1 MLAFI
6 RFVFAGLLLVI
17 SHAFAATVQD
27 EHGTF
32 TLEKTPQRIVVLE
45 LSFADALAAV
55 DVSPIG
61 IADDNDAK
69 RILPEV
75 RAHLKPW
82 QSVGTRAQPSL
93 EAIAALKPDLII
105 ADSSRHAG
113 VYIALQQ
120 IAPVLLLKSR
130 NETYAENLQSA
141 AIIGEMVGK
150 KREMQAR
157 LEQHKERMAQWA
169 SQLPKGTRVAF
180 GTSREQQFNLHT
192 QETWTGSVLASLGLN
207 VPAAMAG
214 ASMPSIGLE
223 QLLAV
228 NPAWLLVAHY
238 REESIVKRWQQDP
251 LWQMLTAAQK
261 QQVASVDSNTWAR
274 MRGIFAAERIAA
286 DTVKIF
292 HHQPLTVVKYR
303 DKTPGAAVGASRCST
318 YYYFLAES
326 VLLLGHSCFRSRCNP
341 RPAAWTHAN
350 ATRSA
355 GAKPSFATKPGRRSD
370 RRKPGARGH
379 AAANPDPQP
388 NGLSFT
394 ARH

>member
-1 MLAFI
+1 M
-6 RFVFAGLLLVI
+6 
-17 SHAFAATVQD
+17 
-27 EHGTF
+27 
-32 TLEKTPQRIVVLE
+32 
-45 LSFADALAAV
+45 
-55 DVSPIG
+55 
-61 IADDNDAK
+61 
-69 RILPEV
+69 

-214 ASMPSIGLE
+214 AFMPSIGLE

-292 HHQPLTVVKYR
+292 HHQPLTVVK
-303 DKTPGAAVGASRCST
+303 
-318 YYYFLAES
+318 
-326 VLLLGHSCFRSRCNP
+326 
-341 RPAAWTHAN
+341 
-350 ATRSA
+350 
-355 GAKPSFATKPGRRSD
+355 
-370 RRKPGARGH
+370 
-379 AAANPDPQP
+379 
-388 NGLSFT
+388 
-394 ARH
+394 

>member
-1 MLAFI
+1 MI
-6 RFVFAGLLLVI
+6 G
-17 SHAFAATVQD
+17 HAFAATVQD

-32 TLEKTPQRIVVLE
+32 TLDKTPQRIVVLE

-113 VYIALQQ
+113 IYTALQQ

-130 NETYAENLQSA
+130 NETYAENLHSA
-141 AIIGEMVGK
+141 AIIGEVVGK

-157 LEQHKERMAQWA
+157 LEQHKEKMAQWS
-169 SQLPKGTRVAF
+169 SQLPTGTRVAF
-180 GTSREQQFNLHT
+180 GTSREQLFNLHT
-192 QETWTGSVLASLGLN
+192 RGDLDRQR
-207 VPAAMAG
+207 AG
-214 ASMPSIGLE
+214 FSGAERSRCDGGRVHAVHRLE

-251 LWQMLTAAQK
+251 LWQILTAAQK
-261 QQVASVDSNTWAR
+261 QQVASVDSNAW
-274 MRGIFAAERIAA
+274 RGCAVFLPQS
-286 DTVKIF
+286 VL
-292 HHQPLTVVKYR
+292 PLTR
-303 DKTPGAAVGASRCST
+303 
-318 YYYFLAES
+318 
-326 VLLLGHSCFRSRCNP
+326 
-341 RPAAWTHAN
+341 
-350 ATRSA
+350 
-355 GAKPSFATKPGRRSD
+355 
-370 RRKPGARGH
+370 
-379 AAANPDPQP
+379 
-388 NGLSFT
+388 
-394 ARH
+394 

>member
-1 MLAFI
+1 M
-6 RFVFAGLLLVI
+6 
-17 SHAFAATVQD
+17 
-27 EHGTF
+27 
-32 TLEKTPQRIVVLE
+32 
-45 LSFADALAAV
+45 

-82 QSVGTRAQPSL
+82 QSVGTRAAEPGSHCRS
-93 EAIAALKPDLII
+93 ETRPDHCRQQ
-105 ADSSRHAG
+105 SPCG

-130 NETYAENLQSA
+130 NETYTENLQSA

-292 HHQPLTVVKYR
+292 HHQPLTVVK
-303 DKTPGAAVGASRCST
+303 
-318 YYYFLAES
+318 
-326 VLLLGHSCFRSRCNP
+326 
-341 RPAAWTHAN
+341 
-350 ATRSA
+350 
-355 GAKPSFATKPGRRSD
+355 
-370 RRKPGARGH
+370 
-379 AAANPDPQP
+379 
-388 NGLSFT
+388 
-394 ARH
+394 

>member
-6 RFVFAGLLLVI
+6 RFLFAGLLLVI

-141 AIIGEMVGK
+141 AIIGEIVGK

-157 LEQHKERMAQWA
+157 
-169 SQLPKGTRVAF
+169 
-180 GTSREQQFNLHT
+180 
-192 QETWTGSVLASLGLN
+192 
-207 VPAAMAG
+207 
-214 ASMPSIGLE
+214 
-223 QLLAV
+223 
-228 NPAWLLVAHY
+228 
-238 REESIVKRWQQDP
+238 
-251 LWQMLTAAQK
+251 
-261 QQVASVDSNTWAR
+261 
-274 MRGIFAAERIAA
+274 
-286 DTVKIF
+286 
-292 HHQPLTVVKYR
+292 
-303 DKTPGAAVGASRCST
+303 
-318 YYYFLAES
+318 
-326 VLLLGHSCFRSRCNP
+326 
-341 RPAAWTHAN
+341 
-350 ATRSA
+350 
-355 GAKPSFATKPGRRSD
+355 
-370 RRKPGARGH
+370 
-379 AAANPDPQP
+379 
-388 NGLSFT
+388 
-394 ARH
+394 

>member
-113 VYIALQQ
+113 FTS
-120 IAPVLLLKSR
+120 PCSKSR
-130 NETYAENLQSA
+130 RYCCLSPATKPTLKICNLRLSSA
-141 AIIGEMVGK
+141 KWWV

-274 MRGIFAAERIAA
+274 MRGILLQS
-286 DTVKIF
+286 VL
-292 HHQPLTVVKYR
+292 PLTR
-303 DKTPGAAVGASRCST
+303 
-318 YYYFLAES
+318 
-326 VLLLGHSCFRSRCNP
+326 
-341 RPAAWTHAN
+341 
-350 ATRSA
+350 
-355 GAKPSFATKPGRRSD
+355 
-370 RRKPGARGH
+370 
-379 AAANPDPQP
+379 
-388 NGLSFT
+388 
-394 ARH
+394 

>member
-1 MLAFI
+1 M
-6 RFVFAGLLLVI
+6 I

-82 QSVGTRAQPSL
+82 QSVGTRAAEPGSHCRS
-93 EAIAALKPDLII
+93 ETRPDHCRQQ
-105 ADSSRHAG
+105 SPCG

-292 HHQPLTVVKYR
+292 HHQPLTVVK
-303 DKTPGAAVGASRCST
+303 
-318 YYYFLAES
+318 
-326 VLLLGHSCFRSRCNP
+326 
-341 RPAAWTHAN
+341 
-350 ATRSA
+350 
-355 GAKPSFATKPGRRSD
+355 
-370 RRKPGARGH
+370 
-379 AAANPDPQP
+379 
-388 NGLSFT
+388 
-394 ARH
+394 

>member
-1 MLAFI
+1 M
-6 RFVFAGLLLVI
+6 
-17 SHAFAATVQD
+17 
-27 EHGTF
+27 
-32 TLEKTPQRIVVLE
+32 LE

-192 QETWTGSVLASLGLN
+192 QETWTGSV
-207 VPAAMAG
+207 MAG
-214 ASMPSIGLE
+214 SSMPSIGLE

-292 HHQPLTVVKYR
+292 HHQPLTVVK
-303 DKTPGAAVGASRCST
+303 
-318 YYYFLAES
+318 
-326 VLLLGHSCFRSRCNP
+326 
-341 RPAAWTHAN
+341 
-350 ATRSA
+350 
-355 GAKPSFATKPGRRSD
+355 
-370 RRKPGARGH
+370 
-379 AAANPDPQP
+379 
-388 NGLSFT
+388 
-394 ARH
+394 

>member
-6 RFVFAGLLLVI
+6 RFLFAGLLLVI

-55 DVSPIG
+55 DVIPIG

-82 QSVGTRAQPSL
+82 QSVGTRAQPST

-192 QETWTGSVLASLGLN
+192 QETRTGSVLASLGLN

-214 ASMPSIGLE
+214 ASMPSIGSSNCWRSILR
-223 QLLAV
+223 
-228 NPAWLLVAHY
+228 LLVAHY

-292 HHQPLTVVKYR
+292 HHQPLTVVK
-303 DKTPGAAVGASRCST
+303 
-318 YYYFLAES
+318 
-326 VLLLGHSCFRSRCNP
+326 
-341 RPAAWTHAN
+341 
-350 ATRSA
+350 
-355 GAKPSFATKPGRRSD
+355 
-370 RRKPGARGH
+370 
-379 AAANPDPQP
+379 
-388 NGLSFT
+388 
-394 ARH
+394 

>member
-1 MLAFI
+1 MFTPL
-6 RFVFAGLLLVI
+6 RTLFAALLLTG
-17 SHAFAATVQD
+17 HAFAATVHD

-32 TLEKTPQRIVVLE
+32 TLDKTPQRIVVLE

-55 DVSPIG
+55 DVSPVG
-61 IADDNDAK
+61 IADDNDAT

-93 EAIAALKPDLII
+93 EAISALKPDLII

-113 VYIALQQ
+113 IYSALQQ

-130 NETYAENLQSA
+130 NETYTENLQSA
-141 AIIGEMVGK
+141 AIIGEIVGK
-150 KREMQAR
+150 KAQMQSR
-157 LEQHKERMAQWA
+157 LAQHQQQMSAWA
-169 SQLPKGTRVAF
+169 SQLPKGAMVVF

-192 QETWTGSVLASLGLN
+192 QETWTGGVLTALGLT

-223 QLLAV
+223 QLLALD
-228 NPAWLLVAHY
+228 PAWLLVAHY

-261 QQVASVDSNTWAR
+261 QQTASVDSNAWAR
-274 MRGIFAAERIAA
+274 MRGIFAAERIAS

-292 HHQPLTVVKYR
+292 HHQPLSDVK
-303 DKTPGAAVGASRCST
+303 
-318 YYYFLAES
+318 
-326 VLLLGHSCFRSRCNP
+326 
-341 RPAAWTHAN
+341 
-350 ATRSA
+350 
-355 GAKPSFATKPGRRSD
+355 
-370 RRKPGARGH
+370 
-379 AAANPDPQP
+379 
-388 NGLSFT
+388 
-394 ARH
+394 

>member
-1 MLAFI
+1 M
-6 RFVFAGLLLVI
+6 
-17 SHAFAATVQD
+17 
-27 EHGTF
+27 
-32 TLEKTPQRIVVLE
+32 LE

-75 RAHLKPW
+75 RAVRNRGSP
-82 QSVGTRAQPSL
+82 SERARSRT
-93 EAIAALKPDLII
+93 EAIAALETRPDHCRQQSPCGGLHRL
-105 ADSSRHAG
+105 AANRAG
-113 VYIALQQ
+113 TA
-120 IAPVLLLKSR
+120 LKSR

-292 HHQPLTVVKYR
+292 HHQPLTVVK
-303 DKTPGAAVGASRCST
+303 
-318 YYYFLAES
+318 
-326 VLLLGHSCFRSRCNP
+326 
-341 RPAAWTHAN
+341 
-350 ATRSA
+350 
-355 GAKPSFATKPGRRSD
+355 
-370 RRKPGARGH
+370 
-379 AAANPDPQP
+379 
-388 NGLSFT
+388 
-394 ARH
+394 

>member
-1 MLAFI
+1 M
-6 RFVFAGLLLVI
+6 I

-55 DVSPIG
+55 DVIPIG

-82 QSVGTRAQPSL
+82 QSVGTRAAEPGSHCRS
-93 EAIAALKPDLII
+93 ETRPDHCRQQ
-105 ADSSRHAG
+105 SPCG

-292 HHQPLTVVKYR
+292 HHQPLTVVK
-303 DKTPGAAVGASRCST
+303 
-318 YYYFLAES
+318 
-326 VLLLGHSCFRSRCNP
+326 
-341 RPAAWTHAN
+341 
-350 ATRSA
+350 
-355 GAKPSFATKPGRRSD
+355 
-370 RRKPGARGH
+370 
-379 AAANPDPQP
+379 
-388 NGLSFT
+388 
-394 ARH
+394 